1 MKQKLRYNSFSKA
14 GDYPGE
20 GRNPIR
26 TSTWKGKKFEAMLL
40 KCEIHYYHQV
50 VYPPYLDPQ
59 KMIRSSEKIRFFFSR
74 QLFLVMY
81 RYASLMGLPTHWSL
95 PYRGRRQDADQDQ
108 PRFSVAPPRPSHPLT
123 NLLKRLSTSPS
134 YAHLGMSRTFI
145 HSFTKRRN
153 RIRQKG

>member
-1 MKQKLRYNSFSKA
+1 
-14 GDYPGE
+14 
-20 GRNPIR
+20 
-26 TSTWKGKKFEAMLL
+26 MLL

-81 RYASLMGLPTHWSL
+81 KYIWQGKRCIMICIFDGPTHSL
-95 PYRGRRQDADQDQ
+95 VITLPRATPPRQDADQDQ

-134 YAHLGMSRTFI
+134 YAHLSMSRTFI